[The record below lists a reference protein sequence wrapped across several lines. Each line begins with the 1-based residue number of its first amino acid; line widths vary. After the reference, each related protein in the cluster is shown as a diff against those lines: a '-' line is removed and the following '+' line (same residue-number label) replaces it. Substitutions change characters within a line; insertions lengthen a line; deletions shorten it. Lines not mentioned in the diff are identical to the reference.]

1 MAPESETS
9 IPNNDV
15 SQPGPETVDF
25 HLQKALDTSLT
36 TSHPVSLFSLPPPPS
51 SPPNTTVSHPTLPQI
66 TPLSP
71 TTLNN
76 IFLYPGSYNPPHAG
90 HLATIRYFHTH
101 RALFHT
107 TTLFIF
113 ADPPSTVSARHKLHN
128 RLILPQDFRY
138 TLFASE
144 PFIASLIT
152 SGWLKILVG
161 DMQGHISV
169 LKEMTDGI
177 AREGCGCAGGVRLV
191 GFLGGDKLSKES
203 MLHER
208 PGELVEWGPV
218 DEFLIMNARRHVDF
232 YTPAP
237 APVLDDIPGCIR
249 WGRGPIDTD
258 TEAKIGKLWSCRALT
273 VPGKPVIRFR
283 ASESIASNGISS
295 TIIRRVMNEA
305 KDEELLDELRE
316 MVLSPELLA
325 EWLKKEREGEKES
338 EKAFL

>member
-25 HLQKALDTSLT
+25 HLQKALDASLT
-36 TSHPVSLFSLPPPPS
+36 TSHPVSLFSLPSSS
-51 SPPNTTVSHPTLPQI
+51 SPLNTTVSHPTLPQI
-66 TPLSP
+66 TPLST

-76 IFLYPGSYNPPHAG
+76 IFLYSGSYNPPHAG
-90 HLATIRYFHTH
+90 HLATIQYFHTH
-101 RALFHT
+101 RALFHI

-113 ADPPSTVSARHKLHN
+113 AGPPSTVSARHKSHN

-161 DMQGHISV
+161 DMQGHIFV
-169 LKEMTDGI
+169 LREMTDGI
-177 AREGCGCAGGVRLV
+177 ARCGCGCAGGVKLV

-203 MLHER
+203 MPHER

-218 DEFLIMNARRHVDF
+218 DEFLIMNARRPVDF

-237 APVLDDIPGCIR
+237 APVLGQGRDRVEAAVKAEVEDEREPDDIPGCIR

-258 TEAKIGKLWSCRALT
+258 TEAKIGKLWS
-273 VPGKPVIRFR
+273 
-283 ASESIASNGISS
+283 
-295 TIIRRVMNEA
+295 
-305 KDEELLDELRE
+305 
-316 MVLSPELLA
+316 
-325 EWLKKEREGEKES
+325 
-338 EKAFL
+338 